1 MVYQYFAHYLLN
13 QGKLTPSQLHEAL
26 EYERSVRVKLGTMA
40 IHAGLL
46 TAGQVEEIHGQQRT
60 HDKRFG
66 VLAIELGYL
75 TEKQLGELLSA
86 QGKET
91 LTFIQA
97 VTDKG
102 FLTLTELENSLADYL
117 EKMGM
122 SREEWGLYSNN
133 QEQLVRKLVDFSAA
147 GKRSETLYRY
157 LDLLLRNMV
166 RFLNERPILALPAWQ
181 YEQPADWVATQ
192 GFSGALDMH
201 AGLAMNEDVLL
212 KAASRFYG
220 EPIATLDDLALDSI
234 GEFLNVHHGVFCAT
248 LANAG
253 FEADLLPQSVQKN
266 PGWHDYSFRIPLAT
280 SFGQMDLVLSLP
292 D

>member
-122 SREEWGLYSNN
+122 SREEWSLYGTD
-133 QEQLVRKLVDFSAA
+133 QDQLVRRLVDFSAA
-147 GKRSETLYRY
+147 GKRSEMLYEY
-157 LDLLLRNMV
+157 VGLLLRNIV
-166 RFLNERPILALPAWQ
+166 RFLNEKPMLALPAWQ
-181 YEQPADWVATQ
+181 YEQPADWAATQ
-192 GFSGALDMH
+192 GFYGALDMH
-201 AGLAMNEDVLL
+201 AGLAMNESVLL
-212 KAASRFYG
+212 EAAGRFYG
-220 EPIATLDDLALDSI
+220 EPIAALDDLALDSI
-234 GEFLNVHHGVFCAT
+234 GEFLNVYHGVFCAN
-248 LANAG
+248 LATAG
-253 FEADLLPQSVQKN
+253 VEVDLLPQIVQKN
-266 PGWHDYSFRIPLAT
+266 PGWHEYTFRIPLAT